1 MSRFGRDGRDRSRR
15 PHHFRRT
22 FLVRSAAALFA
33 RGSGPRKESLL
44 MPSTTTAGA
53 KICCKCGVDV
63 AGKKR
68 VKDRQGNYWCADCSR
83 ADEKRKRLVE
93 GGICA
98 GCGEHFFG
106 PGLTLI
112 GDNTYCKKCLRTRA
126 RQETSGFVNN

>member
-1 MSRFGRDGRDRSRR
+1 
-15 PHHFRRT
+15 
-22 FLVRSAAALFA
+22 
-33 RGSGPRKESLL
+33 

-53 KICCKCGVDV
+53 KICCKCGIDV

-112 GDNTYCKKCLRTRA
+112 GDATYCKKCLRTRA
-126 RQETSGFVNN
+126 QQETAGFVHNFKEVIGGSRDPEKRSLRLLLIISAIIIAAAVWHLAF

>member
-1 MSRFGRDGRDRSRR
+1 
-15 PHHFRRT
+15 
-22 FLVRSAAALFA
+22 
-33 RGSGPRKESLL
+33 

-53 KICCKCGVDV
+53 NICCKCGIDV

-68 VKDRQGNYWCADCSR
+68 MKDHQGQYWCADCGK
-83 ADEKRKRLVE
+83 ADAKRKKLVE

-112 GDNTYCKKCLRTRA
+112 GDNTYCKKCLKTRA
-126 RQETSGFVNN
+126 KEETAGFVNNFKEMIGGSRDPEKRSLRLLLIISAVIIAAAVWHLAF

>member
-1 MSRFGRDGRDRSRR
+1 
-15 PHHFRRT
+15 
-22 FLVRSAAALFA
+22 
-33 RGSGPRKESLL
+33 

-112 GDNTYCKKCLRTRA
+112 GDNTYCKKCLKTRA
-126 RQETSGFVNN
+126 RQETSGFVNNVKDMLSGSRDPEKRSLRLLLIISAIIIAAAVWHWAF

>member
-1 MSRFGRDGRDRSRR
+1 
-15 PHHFRRT
+15 
-22 FLVRSAAALFA
+22 
-33 RGSGPRKESLL
+33 

-53 KICCKCGVDV
+53 KICCKCGIDV

-112 GDNTYCKKCLRTRA
+112 GDATYCKKCLRTRA
-126 RQETSGFVNN
+126 KEETSGFVNNVKDMISGSRDPEKRSLRLLLIISAIIIAAAVWHWAF

>member
-1 MSRFGRDGRDRSRR
+1 
-15 PHHFRRT
+15 
-22 FLVRSAAALFA
+22 
-33 RGSGPRKESLL
+33 

-68 VKDRQGNYWCADCSR
+68 VKDHQGNYWCADCSR

-126 RQETSGFVNN
+126 RQETSGFVNNVKDMLAGSRDPEKRSLRLLLIISAIVIAAAVWHWAF